1 MKQHK
6 LFGRTVSVKDG
17 NFEKAMSK
25 FKKKINDCGI
35 LQDLRERETY
45 VKPTTERK
53 KRASA
58 ARNRWQK
65 YLEAQRL
72 PTKHY

>member
-1 MKQHK
+1 MKQVR
-6 LFGRTVSVKDG
+6 LYGRTVMVKDG

-25 FKKKINDCGI
+25 FKKKVNDSGV
-35 LQDLRERETY
+35 LQELRDRETY

-58 ARNRWQK
+58 ARNRWLK
-65 YLEAQRL
+65 YLEEQKL
-72 PTKHY
+72 PLKKF

>member
-1 MKQHK
+1 MKQVR
-6 LFGRTVSVKDG
+6 LYGRTVVVKDG

-25 FKKKINDCGI
+25 FKKKVDNSGV
-35 LQDLRERETY
+35 LQELRERETY

-58 ARNRWQK
+58 ARNRWLK
-65 YLEAQRL
+65 YLSEQKL
-72 PTKHY
+72 PPKNY

>member
-1 MKQHK
+1 MKQIR
-6 LFGRTVSVKDG
+6 LYGRTVVVKDG

-25 FKKKINDCGI
+25 FKKKVNDSGI
-35 LQDLRERETY
+35 LQELRERETY

-65 YLEAQRL
+65 YLADQKL
-72 PTKHY
+72 PPKNY